1 MVNGEFKT
9 VSATP
14 LNEQQYLPT
23 LKNLMSFKSE
33 LLGMSVKLFRFSKL
47 PFKEDYRIYVRI
59 FIEICRHTNMY
70 SVIMS

>member
-1 MVNGEFKT
+1 MENLVNSLL
-9 VSATP
+9 SADGFNA
-14 LNEQQYLPT
+14 LISFLVAT
-23 LKNLMSFKSE
+23 LF
-33 LLGMSVKLFRFSKL
+33 KL

>member
-1 MVNGEFKT
+1 MESETIPSEEHKT
-9 VSATP
+9 DSPFGAT
-14 LNEQQYLPT
+14 
-23 LKNLMSFKSE
+23 
-33 LLGMSVKLFRFSKL
+33 LFRL

>member
-1 MVNGEFKT
+1 MLNGEFKT
-9 VSATP
+9 VSAIT
-14 LNEQQYLPT
+14 LYGQRYLPT
-23 LKNLMSFKSE
+23 LKNLTSFKLSLFEISE
-33 LLGMSVKLFRFSKL
+33 KLFRFSKL

>member
-1 MVNGEFKT
+1 MLNGEFKT
-9 VSATP
+9 VAATP
-14 LNEQQYLPT
+14 LNEQRYFPT
-23 LKNLMSFKSE
+23 LKNLMSFKSSS
-33 LLGMSVKLFRFSKL
+33 LKISVKLFKFSKL